1 MQLKEITI
9 QSSGGYTSTL
19 TAVTLHCARI
29 PLPRS
34 QADIP
39 VASDAGSARASGA
52 GLERGLGGLDGRR
65 GTAEGV
71 ERKHWVRRR
80 DGASS
85 STHRRL
91 ISRRSDTD
99 SSSEMSER
107 NMRSTSGV
115 SRDGGESREHRE
127 TMEVREIRVSSVY
140 DGREVRESRS
150 RSGSAPE
157 PADKVLS
164 RSSSVESASGST
176 FRSRLGR
183 VMPEWVRRAWSTVRH
198 AAADPSDALHSTFE
212 ASQRAWRAVRHA
224 DPSDALHS
232 SLVLQLPSSP
242 SPSPSP
248 PSSPSPPPPPSPS
261 SMISLDSSSFSPASS
276 LLAPVHHDHRN
287 HLTNLTTALH
297 SDVLRTL
304 SLRRDLRSI
313 QPGRPSPLLAASAA
327 FAGAT
332 AAAADATGRQGGFAK
347 GAANMGPSV
356 RSASDARNKGTD
368 VPGDAAAADRDVA
381 FAMSDVATANS
392 DVVTANSDVATANS
406 DVAGAR
412 EGGEATAA
420 DEGAFSG
427 FGGDARYFKRL
438 GGGSNASCSSA
449 DTVEGLSTVFP
460 AELSGK
466 LRILLEVSFSHLHLP
481 RGSYSSGSSA
491 DTFIGGALYTP
502 PFPSLPGCS
511 RCLGSTDEKPSPLSW
526 ALTFSGPSWREVG
539 GGEGSDEERRRV
551 KVFGQHGREAIT
563 TELGFNLLK
572 VLVGEREVVEKGAAE
587 KSDESGGGE
596 EVTEGEEK
604 EGKGEG
610 KEEKSEEVEEKG
622 EGGREGGGKEGS
634 EGGIRWEQL
643 ALIWPHLVITIVP
656 MENVNGRKK
665 VEAGELCERR
675 NGRGVDI
682 NRNWDCDWGVK
693 EKDYNPL
700 EEAPG
705 THAFSEP
712 EAEAMRRLA
721 VWFRPH
727 VWVNVH
733 SGMEALF
740 TPLDHRGDG
749 VDANTLAAM
758 HSLLERLDASHCGAR
773 CVIGSGGGF
782 VGYFAHGTATDWM
795 YDVLRVP
802 LAFTFETFGDESFPT
817 SDCFPLFNPIT
828 TDKFQVPTPAPLCY
842 PIE

>member
-1 MQLKEITI
+1 AFIALLFLLGPALSASQTTETQESPNVTAQTLDSNSGSTASNPTKPPKITPFNFTLYHSSDALLRKIRALAARHPHAAELKEITI

-52 GLERGLGGLDGRR
+52 GLERSLGGLDGRR

-127 TMEVREIRVSSVY
+127 SMEVREIRESSVY

-164 RSSSVESASGST
+164 RISSVESASGST

-183 VMPEWVRRAWSTVRH
+183 VMPEWERRAWSTVRH
-198 AAADPSDALHSTFE
+198 AA
-212 ASQRAWRAVRHA
+212 A

-261 SMISLDSSSFSPASS
+261 SLISLDSSSFSPASS
-276 LLAPVHHDHRN
+276 LLAPVHHDHKN

-332 AAAADATGRQGGFAK
+332 AAAAAAADATGRQGGFAK

-356 RSASDARNKGTD
+356 RSASDAGNKGTD

-381 FAMSDVATANS
+381 FAMGDVATANS

-406 DVAGAR
+406 DVAGAT

-466 LRILLEVSFSHLHLP
+466 LRILL
-481 RGSYSSGSSA
+481 
-491 DTFIGGALYTP
+491 
-502 PFPSLPGCS
+502 
-511 RCLGSTDEKPSPLSW
+511 
-526 ALTFSGPSWREVG
+526 
-539 GGEGSDEERRRV
+539 
-551 KVFGQHGREAIT
+551 HGREAIT

-604 EGKGEG
+604 EWKGEG
-610 KEEKSEEVEEKG
+610 EEEKSEEVEEEKG

-828 TDKFQVPTPAPLCY
+828 TDKFQ
-842 PIE
+842 

>member
-1 MQLKEITI
+1 
-9 QSSGGYTSTL
+9 
-19 TAVTLHCARI
+19 
-29 PLPRS
+29 
-34 QADIP
+34 
-39 VASDAGSARASGA
+39 
-52 GLERGLGGLDGRR
+52 
-65 GTAEGV
+65 
-71 ERKHWVRRR
+71 
-80 DGASS
+80 
-85 STHRRL
+85 
-91 ISRRSDTD
+91 
-99 SSSEMSER
+99 MSER

-127 TMEVREIRVSSVY
+127 SMEVREIRESSVY

-164 RSSSVESASGST
+164 RISSVESASGST

-183 VMPEWVRRAWSTVRH
+183 VMPEWERRAWSTVRH
-198 AAADPSDALHSTFE
+198 AA
-212 ASQRAWRAVRHA
+212 A

-261 SMISLDSSSFSPASS
+261 SLISLDSSSFSPASS
-276 LLAPVHHDHRN
+276 LLAPVHHDHKN

-332 AAAADATGRQGGFAK
+332 AAAAAAADATGRQGGFAK

-356 RSASDARNKGTD
+356 RSASDAGNKGTD

-381 FAMSDVATANS
+381 FAMGDVATANS

-406 DVAGAR
+406 DVAGAT

-466 LRILLEVSFSHLHLP
+466 LRILLVSTGDSSCLLQGP
-481 RGSYSSGSSA
+481 RGERWVAEREVTKKGGGISVCSLVSHYPASSH
-491 DTFIGGALYTP
+491 
-502 PFPSLPGCS
+502 C
-511 RCLGSTDEKPSPLSW
+511 PSPSHPLPPP
-526 ALTFSGPSWREVG
+526 AL
-539 GGEGSDEERRRV
+539 
-551 KVFGQHGREAIT
+551 KGQG
-563 TELGFNLLK
+563 

-604 EGKGEG
+604 EWKGEG
-610 KEEKSEEVEEKG
+610 EEEKSEEVEEEKG

-758 HSLLERLDASHCGAR
+758 HSPSDSFLPTAVLGVSRNLSHVSTVHPSNINLSSLPPSYFSPLASPSWRIKALHLPRAFLSSLSLPSPVSLRAPGCKPLWCSLCHRLWRGLCGFPKPLKPPIHSFQPPTPLPRLPSSPPLFASPPHLPSSPPLLASPPRLPSSPPLLASHKYSHRDMLQLLSTMA
-773 CVIGSGGGF
+773 
-782 VGYFAHGTATDWM
+782 
-795 YDVLRVP
+795 L
-802 LAFTFETFGDESFPT
+802 
-817 SDCFPLFNPIT
+817 
-828 TDKFQVPTPAPLCY
+828 
-842 PIE
+842 